1 MNNNKCINCTT
12 DLKGDYCH
20 ACGEKIV
27 TEKDFTIKKLLE
39 QTVDVFTHLDSKIF
53 TTLKFLL
60 LKPGKLSEAYVTG
73 LRKPFMKPFQIFIL
87 INILFFLLLSNVD
100 IFRIPSSDLFDE
112 TNLRGYNIAKIV
124 EEKMIETNK
133 TKNEVA
139 LVYDLKS
146 TILAKTYVIIL
157 IPLLSFVFALLFIRK
172 KLQIGKHIVFSTHLF
187 SFLILIIIL
196 WLSLFILL
204 PKIQLDQ
211 IYLIKIP
218 LLIIWVLY
226 LGIAIKQ
233 FYKSTWLYT
242 IVSTIIGI
250 VAFMVFIDTYRTVIS
265 LYSLLNIN

>member
-1 MNNNKCINCTT
+1 MTNTCINCKTK
-12 DLKGDYCH
+12 LEGPYCYS
-20 ACGEKIV
+20 CGEKIV

-39 QTVDVFTHLDSKIF
+39 QTVDVFTHIDSKIF

-60 LKPGKLSEAYVTG
+60 VKPGRLSEAYVTG

-100 IFRIPSSDLFDE
+100 IFRIPSSDLFNE
-112 TNLRGYNIAKIV
+112 VNLRGYNIAEIIEQKI
-124 EEKMIETNK
+124 IETNK
-133 TKNEVA
+133 TKNEIA

-146 TILAKTYVIIL
+146 AILAKTYLITL

-172 KLQIGKHIVFSTHLF
+172 KLQIGKHLLFSTHLF

-196 WLSLFILL
+196 WLSVLMLL
-204 PKIQLDQ
+204 PKMHLDN

-226 LGIAIKQ
+226 MGIAIKR
-233 FYKSTWLYT
+233 FYKSTWFYT
-242 IVSTIIGI
+242 IVSTLIGI
-250 VAFMVFIDTYRTVIS
+250 VAFMVFIDAYRTIIS
-265 LYSLLNIN
+265 LYSLLNIH